1 MDLNTFNLYL
11 FGGTG
16 DLSNRK
22 LIPAMFRQETLGN
35 INNDS
40 EIIGIGSR
48 DISVDEYIFMI
59 KNSLDKYFPNFI
71 ENDEAWNRFS
81 NRVNYIKVDINSDN
95 DWKNINNV
103 PDDRSIIYYLATPP
117 NLYKQISTC
126 LDVNNL
132 IFDNCRVVVE
142 KPIGSDLESAK
153 DINNSLSA
161 GFNENQIYRID
172 HYLGKEAVQNLLALR
187 FANTIFEKS
196 WSNSAIDHIQIT
208 VAEDLG
214 VEDRGGY
221 YDETGALR
229 DMVQNHLL
237 QILCLIAMEP
247 PVSIQSESV
256 RDEKLKVLKSLA
268 PFTKENIVTNSVR
281 GQYLDG
287 ISKGAPACS
296 YLNEEGVDSN
306 NNTETFVALKLEINN
321 WRWSGV
327 PFYLRTG
334 KRMHSKSSEIV
345 VRYKAVPH
353 NIFSKGTSLKA
364 DQLVLR
370 IHPDEGIDLKLNTKE
385 PGVSGYDLQELP
397 LDLNLHDYHELGHQ
411 DCYERL
417 LLDVIR
423 GNPSLFVR
431 RDEIEASWQWIDNII
446 NLWKSEDIPME
457 EYISG
462 GWGPSNADLLLKKD
476 FRSWKNGSIKK

>member
-1 MDLNTFNLYL
+1 MELNTFDLYL

-35 INNDS
+35 IDDAS
-40 EIIGIGSR
+40 QIIGIGSR
-48 DISVDEYIFMI
+48 DLSTEEYISMV
-59 KNSLDKYFPNFI
+59 NESLNKYYFDF
-71 ENDEAWNRFS
+71 EQQKDAWLKFS
-81 NRVNYIKVDINSDN
+81 KRLQYIKLDINSN
-95 DWKNINNV
+95 EDWKNINNV
-103 PDDRSIIYYLATPP
+103 SDSVAVVYYLATPP
-117 NLYKQISTC
+117 NLYKKISSA
-126 LDVNNL
+126 LNDNDL
-132 IFDNCRVVVE
+132 IKDNCRIVVE
-142 KPIGSDLESAK
+142 KPIGSDLETAK
-153 DINNSLSA
+153 DINDSLSL
-161 GFNENQIYRID
+161 GFKENQIYRID

-196 WSNSAIDHIQIT
+196 WSSSAIDHIQIT

-268 PFTKENIVTNSVR
+268 PFTSDNIAVNSVR
-281 GQYLDG
+281 AQYLEG
-287 ISKGAPACS
+287 ISKGEAACS
-296 YLNEEGVDSN
+296 YLDEEGVDSKN
-306 NNTETFVALKLEINN
+306 QTETFVALKLEINN

-334 KRMHSKSSEIV
+334 KRMQSKSSEIV
-345 VRYKAVPH
+345 VRYKTVPH
-353 NIFSKGTSLKA
+353 NIFSKGAHLEP

-370 IHPDEGIDLKLNTKE
+370 IHPDEGIDLKLNTKR
-385 PGVSGYDLQELP
+385 PGVSGYDLENLP
-397 LDLNLHDYHELGHQ
+397 LDLNLNEYHEIGHQ

-417 LLDVIR
+417 LLDVIK

-431 RDEIEASWQWIDNII
+431 RDEIEASWKWIDNII
-446 NLWKSEDIPME
+446 SLWKSEDVPME

-462 GWGPSNADLLLKKD
+462 GWGPSNADLLIKRD
-476 FRSWKNGSIKK
+476 FRTWKNGPSKK

>member
-71 ENDEAWNRFS
+71 ENDEAWTRFS

-103 PDDRSIIYYLATPP
+103 PDDRAIIYYLATPP